1 MEVEKHRIYLGKEEY
16 WVCSEVKLVMVLA
29 IVRCVGE
36 LGESSILIATRNVTG
51 KDRKIHLETTTEV
64 QCKLRSRCKTKG
76 MEREGERWILE
87 IGLAELVNQINTG
100 GTRENIP
107 MPHHSFQLKILCY

>member
-1 MEVEKHRIYLGKEEY
+1 MSTLGGRKTQDIFGEGG
-16 WVCSEVKLVMVLA
+16 VLGILEVKPIMVLA

-64 QCKLRSRCKTKG
+64 QVQ
-76 MEREGERWILE
+76 
-87 IGLAELVNQINTG
+87 AEVQ
-100 GTRENIP
+100 
-107 MPHHSFQLKILCY
+107 M

>member
-1 MEVEKHRIYLGKEEY
+1 MSTLGGRKTQDVFGEGG
-16 WVCSEVKLVMVLA
+16 VLGILEVKLIMVLA

-64 QCKLRSRCKTKG
+64 QVQ
-76 MEREGERWILE
+76 
-87 IGLAELVNQINTG
+87 AEVQ
-100 GTRENIP
+100 
-107 MPHHSFQLKILCY
+107 M

>member
-1 MEVEKHRIYLGKEEY
+1 MSTLGGRKTQDIFGEGG
-16 WVCSEVKLVMVLA
+16 VLGILEVKLIMVLA

-64 QCKLRSRCKTKG
+64 QVQVEVQ
-76 MEREGERWILE
+76 M
-87 IGLAELVNQINTG
+87 
-100 GTRENIP
+100 
-107 MPHHSFQLKILCY
+107 

>member
-1 MEVEKHRIYLGKEEY
+1 MSTLGGRKTQDIFGEGG
-16 WVCSEVKLVMVLA
+16 VLGILEVKLIMVLA

-64 QCKLRSRCKTKG
+64 QVQ
-76 MEREGERWILE
+76 
-87 IGLAELVNQINTG
+87 AEVQ
-100 GTRENIP
+100 
-107 MPHHSFQLKILCY
+107 M